1 VHSTFDIPAGKEHE
15 QLQEYDD
22 DLLAHVDHIHDPAVL
37 KRLLIQKEQ
46 ERQGLSLNLDMAARL
61 GLDLHQQLQRCEI
74 ESAAKVFIYYSCN
87 PLGDGGGRLISGQLQ

>member
-1 VHSTFDIPAGKEHE
+1 M
-15 QLQEYDD
+15 QEYDD

-74 ESAAKVFIYYSCN
+74 ESAARVCNSCN
-87 PLGDGGGRLISGQLQ
+87 LIRHPVSAQLRQFSNAQC